1 MEFDWLNTIQAGK
14 KLPTV
19 QKKKRQNAGE
29 LRGKFAISSIKFQVS
44 LFSVGLDNTVRI
56 HDKIQVVYKE
66 MACDGAKSNEAKW
79 NLIGRIQFRH
89 VKNSLLFMY
98 VMECKLLGVCV
109 VGKRRK
115 SR

>member
-19 QKKKRQNAGE
+19 QKKKSQNAGE

-44 LFSVGLDNTVRI
+44 LFSVGLDKAVRI
-56 HDKIQVVYKE
+56 RD
-66 MACDGAKSNEAKW
+66 
-79 NLIGRIQFRH
+79 LIGRIQFRH

>member
-19 QKKKRQNAGE
+19 QKKKSQNAWE
-29 LRGKFAISSIKFQVS
+29 LRGKLAISSIKFQVS

-66 MACDGAKSNEAKW
+66 MACDGAKSNVAKW

-109 VGKRRK
+109 VGKSRK